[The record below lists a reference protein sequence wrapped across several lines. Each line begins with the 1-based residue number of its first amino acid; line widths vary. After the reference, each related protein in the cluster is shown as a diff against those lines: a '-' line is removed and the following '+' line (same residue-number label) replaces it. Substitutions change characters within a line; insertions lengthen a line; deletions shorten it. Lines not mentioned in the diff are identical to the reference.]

1 VTIGINTPESA
12 QQRMQDWLQVM
23 PVKAL
28 KIKLGNPS
36 GIEADQ
42 SMFTAVRQVVP
53 HVNLIGIDANGG
65 WSLTDALKMSDWL
78 AVQGVAYLEQ
88 PLPRGQEA
96 DLKELSQR
104 SPLPIFADESCCNS
118 QDIWHLADRVQ
129 GVNIKLMKCG
139 GLTEAMRM
147 IQVAKTCNLQVML
160 GCYSDS
166 ALANT
171 AATHLAPL
179 ADYLDLD
186 SHLNLVDDPFSAV
199 GVPVG
204 TIQLSDQPGLGVRKK
219 PTC

>member
-1 VTIGINTPESA
+1 
-12 QQRMQDWLQVM
+12 
-23 PVKAL
+23 
-28 KIKLGNPS
+28 
-36 GIEADQ
+36 
-42 SMFTAVRQVVP
+42 
-53 HVNLIGIDANGG
+53 
-65 WSLTDALKMSDWL
+65 MSDWL